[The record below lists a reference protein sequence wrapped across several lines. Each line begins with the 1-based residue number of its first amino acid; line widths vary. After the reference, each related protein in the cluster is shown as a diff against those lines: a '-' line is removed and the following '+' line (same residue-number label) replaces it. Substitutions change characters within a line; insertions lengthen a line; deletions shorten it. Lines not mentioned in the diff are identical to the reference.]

1 MPTNADSPPRGLFK
15 DQAYEELRSRLFS
28 NDYSPGTKLS
38 ERKLAAE
45 LGMSK
50 TPIKA
55 ALERLEVEGY
65 ITISPQ
71 SGIVVREPTD
81 EEIEELF
88 ELRAALEGFVLRSVA
103 GRLTEEQIATL
114 EQNLCALEDIA
125 TDPSRR
131 VEVVVLD
138 TQFHRLP
145 SEFLGNQQILN
156 LTQQFSDKIR
166 LVTTSVFSLMPY
178 RASQSL
184 IEHREIL
191 EALRAGQGQQASDLM
206 EAHIRLGHKLLWQ
219 ARRESANVP
228 QI

>member
-1 MPTNADSPPRGLFK
+1 MPTNADSPPRELFK

-103 GRLTEEQIATL
+103 ARLTEAQLAAL
-114 EQNLCALEDIA
+114 EQNLCKLEEIS
-125 TDPSRR
+125 TDSSRR
-131 VEVVVLD
+131 KEVVMLD
-138 TQFHRLP
+138 TQFHQLP
-145 SEFLGNQQILN
+145 SEFLGNQQILK

-166 LVTTSVFSLMPY
+166 LMTTSVFSLMPY

-191 EALRAGQGQQASDLM
+191 AALRAGQGQQASDLM
-206 EAHIRLGHKLLWQ
+206 EAHIRLGHRLLRQ